1 MPELPEVETVRR
13 SLEVLIIGKTVQT
26 IDVLYSRIIRT
37 PLDVQEFKSLLE
49 GQTIKAMKRKGKYL
63 LFEFSKVTLI
73 SHLRM
78 EGKYIYINN
87 GIRTHDRH
95 THIVFNFTD
104 NSKLIYND
112 VRKFGTM
119 DVVENSKIN
128 YFSPLIKLGQEPID
142 LDFDK
147 IRFSNEL
154 KQRKAPIKQVLLSQE
169 LVCGLGNIYVD
180 DSLAMS
186 HIHPL
191 RKANSLTDEEIN
203 RLVASMKTI
212 LVKAIENGGSS
223 IKSFESIYG
232 RGSMQE
238 HLIVYG
244 KTGKPCIYC
253 GTPIVKIRICGR
265 GTHYCPS
272 CQIIE

>member
-13 SLEVLIIGKTVQT
+13 SLGALIIGKTIQS

-37 PLDVQEFKSLLE
+37 PSDVQEFKSLLE
-49 GQTIKAMKRKGKYL
+49 GQTINAIKRKGKYL
-63 LFEFSKVTLI
+63 LFEFGTVTLI

-87 GIRTHDRH
+87 GTKTYDKH
-95 THIVFNFTD
+95 THIIFNFTD
-104 NSKLIYND
+104 NSELIYND

-119 DVVENSKIN
+119 DVVENYKIN
-128 YFSPLIKLGQEPID
+128 HFSPLLKLGQEPID
-142 LDFDK
+142 PDFDK
-147 IRFSNEL
+147 DRFSNEL
-154 KQRKAPIKQVLLSQE
+154 KQKKAPIKQVLLSQE
-169 LVCGLGNIYVD
+169 IVCGLGNIYVD

-191 RKANSLTDEEIN
+191 RQANSLTEEEIN
-203 RLVASMKTI
+203 KLSASMKTI
-212 LVKAIENGGSS
+212 LIKAIENGGSS

-232 RGSMQE
+232 RGSMQD

-244 KTGKPCIYC
+244 KTGRPCIYC
-253 GTPIVKIRICGR
+253 GTTIVKIRICGR